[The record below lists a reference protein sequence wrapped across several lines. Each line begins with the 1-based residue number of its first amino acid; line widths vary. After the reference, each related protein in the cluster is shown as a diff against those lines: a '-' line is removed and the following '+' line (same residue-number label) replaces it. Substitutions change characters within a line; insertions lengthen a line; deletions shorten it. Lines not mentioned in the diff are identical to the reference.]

1 MQKPKRN
8 NSTTA
13 IKSILIA
20 YDGSECSEAIF
31 TELQHAGLP
40 PQLDAHVVAVAAE
53 QWNADCLFIGASG
66 LQHPATET
74 LGTVASALAVRAHC
88 SVEIVRP

>member
-1 MQKPKRN
+1 M
-8 NSTTA
+8 
-13 IKSILIA
+13 KSIVIA

-31 TELQHAGLP
+31 TELQHA
-40 PQLDAHVVAVAAE
+40 DTA
-53 QWNADCLFIGASG
+53 
-66 LQHPATET
+66 T